1 MPQIHT
7 LPLVWNEQVAFSTA
21 IDSTPHNTPDAAM
34 EGANPAPAVA
44 VPTKLAVGL
53 HQVAPHSL
61 VPHPRNTR
69 IYGEDEDVSQLVE
82 SIRNSGWI
90 KPLVIIPTR
99 VIISGHRRRMAALAL
114 NLETVPVEVR
124 EFESAT
130 AELEALLLENDSR
143 QKTIEQKVREADAWK
158 EIESELARK
167 RKLATLKLGDCPP
180 DVENFPHRETV
191 GKTRD
196 ALATRVGLGSGKTYE
211 KASKVVARIDEE
223 EAQGNQAVAKALR
236 LVLNRQSVDAAHRLI
251 KKPAHESALVLEL
264 IATGDAQT
272 TKQAEKLV
280 RQNSYRLSSHYP
292 SFEGY
297 SVGDWVEVIDPDNP
311 YYRERG
317 RVELLMPVEG
327 LLAVSLE
334 EANEKKN
341 FSPQELTLIA
351 KAPPPCSF
359 AVGDLVRIDL
369 DPTTSIDAMTRKYN
383 GLWGIVLEIGEL
395 GSLRVDVGSTQ
406 VQLLPFDLQPID
418 NPSPQLKDVAHRVL
432 RLRKLPLDEI
442 EEKMLDVLQ
451 ARESF
456 TQHQLVHLEN
466 IEKLY
471 TRITFDKVTLN
482 K

>member
-1 MPQIHT
+1 MPQNLT
-7 LPLVWNEQVAFSTA
+7 KLLVWNEQVALSTTV
-21 IDSTPHNTPDAAM
+21 DSTSHNTPDAAM
-34 EGANPAPAVA
+34 EGGNPTVA

-61 VPHPRNTR
+61 LPHPRNSR

-90 KPLVIIPTR
+90 KPLVITPARI
-99 VIISGHRRRMAALAL
+99 VISGHRRRMAALVL
-114 NLETVPVEVR
+114 DLETVLVEVR

-167 RKLATLKLGDCPP
+167 RKLATLKLGACPP
-180 DVENFPHRETV
+180 DVENFPHREKV

-196 ALATRVGLGSGKTYE
+196 VLATRVGLGSGKTYE

-223 EAQGNQAVAKALR
+223 ETQGNLTVAKALR
-236 LVLNRQSVDAAHRLI
+236 FVLNYQSVDAARQLI
-251 KKPAHESALVLEL
+251 KKPVHESAQVLEL
-264 IATGDAQT
+264 IATGEART
-272 TKQAEKLV
+272 TKQAEKLI
-280 RQNSYRLSSHYP
+280 RQNSYHKSSP
-292 SFEGY
+292 NLSFEGY
-297 SVGDWVEVIDPDNP
+297 SVGDWVEVIDRENP
-311 YYRERG
+311 YYGVRG
-317 RVELLMPVEG
+317 RVELLMPVER
-327 LLAVSLE
+327 LLSVSLE

-351 KAPPPCSF
+351 KAPPPCLF
-359 AVGDLVRIDL
+359 AAGDLVRIGIER
-369 DPTTSIDAMTRKYN
+369 TTAIDAMTRKFN

-395 GSLRVDVGSTQ
+395 GTLRVDVGSTQ
-406 VQLLPFDLQPID
+406 VQLLPFNLQPIN

-432 RLRKLPLDEI
+432 RLRKLSLDEI

-451 ARESF
+451 TREWF
-456 TQHQLVHLEN
+456 TAHQLIHLEN

-471 TRITFDKVTLN
+471 ARITFDNSTLN

>member
-1 MPQIHT
+1 MPQIQP
-7 LPLVWNEQVAFSTA
+7 LALVWNEQIAFSTTV
-21 IDSTPHNTPDAAM
+21 DSTSHNTPDAAM
-34 EGANPAPAVA
+34 EGANPAPALA

-61 VPHPRNTR
+61 VPHRRNAR
-69 IYGEDEDVSQLVE
+69 IYGEDEDVSHLVE

-90 KPLVIIPTR
+90 KPLVITPARI
-99 VIISGHRRRMAALAL
+99 VISGHRRRMAALAL
-114 NLETVPVEVR
+114 DLETVPVEVR

-158 EIESELARK
+158 EIERELARK
-167 RKLATLKLGDCPP
+167 RKLATLKLGDCRP

-223 EAQGNQAVAKALR
+223 ETQGNRAVAKALR
-236 LVLNRQSVDAAHRLI
+236 FVLNRQSVDAAHQLI
-251 KKPAHESALVLEL
+251 KKPVHESALVLEL
-264 IATGDAQT
+264 IAKGDAQT

-280 RQNSYRLSSHYP
+280 RQNCYHKSSARA

-311 YYRERG
+311 YYRAWG
-317 RVELLMPVEG
+317 RVELLMLVEG
-327 LLAVSLE
+327 LLSVSLE
-334 EANEKKN
+334 ETNEKKN

-359 AVGDLVRIDL
+359 AVGDLVRLDL
-369 DPTTSIDAMTRKYN
+369 DRTTSIDVMTRKYN

-395 GSLRVDVGSTQ
+395 GSCIVDVGSTQ

-432 RLRKLPLDEI
+432 RLRKLSLDEI

-451 ARESF
+451 TREEFS
-456 TQHQLVHLEN
+456 THQLVHLEN

-471 TRITFDKVTLN
+471 TRITL
-482 K
+482 

>member
-1 MPQIHT
+1 MPQNLT
-7 LPLVWNEQVAFSTA
+7 LPLLWNDQVALSTTVN
-21 IDSTPHNTPDAAM
+21 STPHNTPDAAM
-34 EGANPAPAVA
+34 EAANPVA

-61 VPHPRNTR
+61 LPHPRNAR
-69 IYGEDEDVSQLVE
+69 IYGEDEDVFQLVE

-90 KPLVIIPTR
+90 KPLVITPARI
-99 VIISGHRRRMAALAL
+99 VISGHRRRMAALVL
-114 NLETVPVEVR
+114 DLDTVPVEVR

-143 QKTIEQKVREADAWK
+143 QKTIEQKVREANAWK
-158 EIESELARK
+158 EIERELAIGRK
-167 RKLATLKLGDCPP
+167 VATLKQGDCPP
-180 DVENFPHRETV
+180 DVENFPHRGKV

-223 EAQGNQAVAKALR
+223 ETQGNQAVAKALR
-236 LVLNRQSVDAAHRLI
+236 LVLNRQSVDAAHRLLR
-251 KKPAHESALVLEL
+251 KSVHENALVLEL
-264 IATGDAQT
+264 IAKGDAQT

-280 RQNSYRLSSHYP
+280 RQNGYYKSSHYP

-297 SVGDWVEVIDPDNP
+297 SVGDWVEVIAPDNP
-311 YYRERG
+311 YYKTRG
-317 RVELLMPVEG
+317 RVDLLMPVEG

-359 AVGDLVRIDL
+359 AVGDLVRIDI
-369 DPTTSIDAMTRKYN
+369 DRTTSIDAMTRKYN
-383 GLWGIVLEIGEL
+383 RLWGTVLEIGEL
-395 GSLRVDVGSTQ
+395 GSLRVNVGSTQ
-406 VQLLPFDLQPID
+406 VQLLHDDLQPIA
-418 NPSPQLKDVAHRVL
+418 NPSPQLKDVANRVL
-432 RLRKLPLDEI
+432 RLRKLSLDEI

-456 TQHQLVHLEN
+456 TAHQLVHLEN
-466 IEKLY
+466 IEKIY
-471 TRITFDKVTLN
+471 ATRITFDNITLN